1 MMRYKVLLFF
11 LLVLWVAQTAKSQ
24 DVALKTN
31 TLMWATTTPNL
42 GLEVALSPRYT
53 LELSG
58 SYNPWTFKDD
68 KKMRFWL
75 VQPELKYW
83 FCEKSEGHFVG
94 MHLHGAQYF
103 GGFKKKR
110 YACSFEP
117 DLLPQYVKYDNP
129 NYLRTRIKLGVCEL
143 CGENTGDICMHHVKS
158 LKSIKVDNEWNTIML
173 SNRRNT
179 LSVSQNSYAMITK

>member
-103 GGFKKKR
+103 GGIQEETLRWLSGRRRFHLRVRLDSLAALEPGGRHR
-110 YACSFEP
+110 Y
-117 DLLPQYVKYDNP
+117 
-129 NYLRTRIKLGVCEL
+129 RL
-143 CGENTGDICMHHVKS
+143 CPPV
-158 LKSIKVDNEWNTIML
+158 V
-173 SNRRNT
+173 
-179 LSVSQNSYAMITK
+179 

>member
-58 SYNPWTFKDD
+58 ILQSLDIQGRQEDAF
-68 KKMRFWL
+68 L
-75 VQPELKYW
+75 V
-83 FCEKSEGHFVG
+83 G
-94 MHLHGAQYF
+94 
-103 GGFKKKR
+103 
-110 YACSFEP
+110 
-117 DLLPQYVKYDNP
+117 
-129 NYLRTRIKLGVCEL
+129 T
-143 CGENTGDICMHHVKS
+143 T
-158 LKSIKVDNEWNTIML
+158 
-173 SNRRNT
+173 
-179 LSVSQNSYAMITK
+179 

>member
-83 FCEKSEGHFVG
+83 FCEKSEGNSSKTIT
-94 MHLHGAQYF
+94 AQTYCF
-103 GGFKKKR
+103 
-110 YACSFEP
+110 
-117 DLLPQYVKYDNP
+117 
-129 NYLRTRIKLGVCEL
+129 YLIAT
-143 CGENTGDICMHHVKS
+143 
-158 LKSIKVDNEWNTIML
+158 KSIC
-173 SNRRNT
+173 
-179 LSVSQNSYAMITK
+179 

>member
-1 MMRYKVLLFF
+1 MRYKVLLFF

-83 FCEKSEGHFVG
+83 FCEKSEG
-94 MHLHGAQYF
+94 
-103 GGFKKKR
+103 
-110 YACSFEP
+110 
-117 DLLPQYVKYDNP
+117 
-129 NYLRTRIKLGVCEL
+129 
-143 CGENTGDICMHHVKS
+143 
-158 LKSIKVDNEWNTIML
+158 
-173 SNRRNT
+173 T
-179 LSVSQNSYAMITK
+179 LSVCTCMGRSTSGIQEETLRWLSGRRRFHLRVRLDSLAALEPGGRHRYRLCPPVV